1 MRRREFITLSGGAAL
16 WPLAARAQQPA
27 MPVIGFLNSGTSVGF
42 APFAGA
48 FRRGLNEGG
57 YIEGQNVVIEYR
69 WAEGQYDRL
78 PALAAELVRS
88 QVTVIAATT
97 LPAALAAKAA
107 SSTIPIVF
115 TTGTDPVAV
124 GLVGSLSRPN
134 GNLTGVSNY
143 VSAPG
148 AKRVELLHQ
157 LVPTAAALGMLVNPT
172 FPDAEQQ
179 ANDVAKAASSFG
191 QRVHVLNASI
201 ESEITGAFATLVQV
215 RASAL
220 LVAADSF
227 LQSHRDQIVALAA
240 RHAVPVLYPWREA
253 VVAGGLMSYA
263 PDIRVGYRQAGIYVG
278 RILKG
283 ARPADLP
290 VVQPT
295 KFDFLINLKTATAL
309 GLEVPPKLLALAD
322 EVIE

>member
-1 MRRREFITLSGGAAL
+1 VT
-16 WPLAARAQQPA
+16 
-27 MPVIGFLNSGTSVGF
+27 
-42 APFAGA
+42 
-48 FRRGLNEGG
+48 
-57 YIEGQNVVIEYR
+57 IEYR

-88 QVTVIAATT
+88 QVTVIAATST
-97 LPAALAAKAA
+97 PAALAAKAA
-107 SSTIPIVF
+107 SSTIPIIF
-115 TTGTDPVAV
+115 TAGTDPVAI

-143 VSAPG
+143 LSVLG
-148 AKRVELLHQ
+148 AKRVELLRQ

-172 FPDAEQQ
+172 YPDAEQQ
-179 ANDVAKAASSFG
+179 ANDVAKAASNFG
-191 QRVHVLNASI
+191 QRVHVVNASI

-220 LVAADSF
+220 LVASDAF
-227 LQSHRDQIVALAA
+227 FVSHRDQIVALAG
-240 RHAVPVLYPWREA
+240 RHAMPVLYPWREA

-263 PDIRVGYRQAGIYVG
+263 PDVGDGYRQAGIYVG

-283 ARPADLP
+283 VKPADLP

-295 KFDFLINLKTATAL
+295 KFDFLINLKTAKAL
-309 GLEVPPKLLALAD
+309 GLTIPDKLLALAD

>member
-1 MRRREFITLSGGAAL
+1 MRRREFITLFGCAAI
-16 WPLAARAQQPA
+16 WPLTVRAQSA
-27 MPVIGFLNSGTSVGF
+27 MPVIGFLNGGTSVGY
-42 APFAGA
+42 APFAAA

-57 YIEGQNVVIEYR
+57 YIEGQNVVVEYR

-88 QVTVIAATT
+88 QVTVIAATGVT
-97 LPAALAAKAA
+97 AALAAKAA

-115 TTGTDPVAV
+115 TAGTDPVAL

-143 VSAPG
+143 VSALG
-148 AKRVELLHQ
+148 EKRVELIHQ

-172 FPDAEQQ
+172 FPDSEQQ

-191 QRVHVLNASI
+191 LRFHVVNAST
-201 ESEITGAFATLVQV
+201 ESEITGAFATLVQI
-215 RASAL
+215 RANAL
-220 LVAADSF
+220 LVAADAL
-227 LQSHRDQIVALAA
+227 LQSHRDQIISHAA
-240 RHAVPVLYPWREA
+240 RHAMPVLYPWREA
-253 VVAGGLMSYA
+253 VVAGGLMSYG
-263 PDIRVGYRQAGIYVG
+263 PNLGDGYRQAGIYVG

-283 ARPADLP
+283 VKPADLP

-295 KFDFLINLKTATAL
+295 KFDFLVNLKTLKAL
-309 GLEVPPKLLALAD
+309 NLTIPPTLLALAD

>member
-1 MRRREFITLSGGAAL
+1 MVGA
-16 WPLAARAQQPA
+16 Q
-27 MPVIGFLNSGTSVGF
+27 
-42 APFAGA
+42 
-48 FRRGLNEGG
+48 
-57 YIEGQNVVIEYR
+57 
-69 WAEGQYDRL
+69 
-78 PALAAELVRS
+78 
-88 QVTVIAATT
+88 
-97 LPAALAAKAA
+97 
-107 SSTIPIVF
+107 
-115 TTGTDPVAV
+115 TDPVAV